1 MGFMTALAETSTT
14 NLQSTLNS
22 MTGAEGASLGLV
34 TGMALGTM
42 LAVGFGWFI
51 LMAIADWKIFTKAGE
66 SGWKSLIPIY
76 NLYTEY
82 SICWNGILGLI
93 YGLLSCATMFIP
105 TNNSSMVLTAISLV
119 VTLVALALHIKESLL
134 LARCFGKGTGFGIG
148 LILLAPIFR
157 LILGFGS
164 AQYTG
169 NRS

>member
-1 MGFMTALAETSTT
+1 MGFMTALAETAATD
-14 NLQSTLNS
+14 LESTLNS

-42 LAVGFGWFI
+42 LAISIGWFI
-51 LMAIADWKIFTKAGE
+51 LTAIADWMIFSKAGE
-66 SGWKSLIPIY
+66 SGWKSIIPIY

-82 SICWNGILGLI
+82 SICWNGVLGLV
-93 YGLLSCATMFIP
+93 YGLLTCATMLIP
-105 TNNSSMVLTAISLV
+105 TNSSMVLTAIGLV

-134 LARCFGKGTGFGIG
+134 LARCFGKGTGFGVG

-157 LILGFGS
+157 LILGFGR
-164 AQYTG
+164 AQYRG